1 MGIQTTQ
8 GYNVR
13 LYANG
18 EELDLF
24 EDEDIKVS
32 DNITGLFD
40 IGLLPS
46 DFSRTIILPGSK
58 KNNAFFEHVYDI
70 SVTNPFLFATNVKVN
85 AYLDLEG
92 FYLADGY
99 LQLNKVNVKEN
110 KFIESYEVSLFG
122 TISSFARET
131 NRNTLNDL
139 SSLSIYNHTAS
150 FDNISESWKRNLF
163 DGDIVYPLADYGED
177 IFYSY
182 NDADLGINDADGALS
197 VQDFKPAIRVKK
209 VIDAIFNE
217 YGFTYE
223 SEFLSSSFFD
233 NIYMI
238 CNYGNKS
245 PLFEDVDLQRWGK
258 LRLSPLISDTGVEL
272 TDDTYR
278 YLPLNNVEYDYSGF
292 WSGDQSS
299 YNFPKPTSLETELN
313 LVMRVSG
320 SNGVPQFN
328 FQLADTGSLANNGNK
343 DIVSFNNF
351 FREVL
356 ETQPT
361 TGNKVY
367 RLKTKFKTPKGNG
380 VNALRL
386 KYTSLSGSNFTV
398 TLNPD
403 GDRDS
408 YFEVQKL
415 TTAADFR
422 IMNIPLNMPFGTE
435 GIKQIDFI
443 KGLQLKY
450 NLVIYPSKTKPK
462 HFIIETFNN
471 WYKQGEV
478 KSFNNFIKTDK
489 TISVTPANNLAV
501 RELEFGD
508 KQSNDLLSDTFRKVN
523 NRDYG
528 KIYYQDNQNF
538 FSQGKNTI
546 ETTFESIPLRVIPL
560 TGTSGSETVTG
571 FRVFVQVTSSVNAV
585 EVCTQPTQIKY
596 LPTSK
601 GFVEP
606 GDVIYDDVGLT
617 TPTKNQ
623 RFISND
629 QSDDVYAINPN
640 TGQVGSFIGD
650 CPSL

>member
-24 EDEDIKVS
+24 EDEDIKIS

-131 NRNTLNDL
+131 SRNTLNDL

-150 FDNISESWKRNLF
+150 FDNISESWNRNLF
-163 DGDIVYPLADYGED
+163 NGDIVYPLADYGED

-182 NDADLGINDADGALS
+182 NDADLGINDDDGALS

-209 VIDAIFNE
+209 VIDAIFNQ

-356 ETQPT
+356 QTQPT

-380 VNALRL
+380 VNALRI

-528 KIYYQDNQNF
+528 KIYYQDSQNF

-560 TGTSGSETVTG
+560 TGTSGSETITG

-585 EVCTQPTQIKY
+585 EVCTQPVQIKY
-596 LPTSK
+596 LPTNK

-606 GDVIYDDVGLT
+606 GDIIYDDVGLT